1 MSKPFCIRKQLN
13 LVFFKVYA
21 ELKAE
26 ASRSFLGLLWWL
38 IEPVLYL
45 GAFYVLF
52 VLVLQHGGVNF
63 VPGFLCGIV
72 VWKLFDAGVKSGGN
86 ALSANAILLQQVYI
100 PKYILP
106 LSAVL
111 GVTLRF
117 LPVFAVLCLFLLFY
131 TGGVASAWLWSI
143 PLILLQVFLV
153 FSLAVLVSSI
163 IPFVPDLRVAIDN
176 GMMFLFFIS
185 GVFFDVSAVGEPVK
199 SILMLNPMAVMI
211 SAYRDVLLLNSAP
224 DFWSLAAVFAFSISV
239 LVVGFIFLNRW
250 DRQYAKARF

>member
-1 MSKPFCIRKQLN
+1 MSKPFGVRKQLS

-26 ASRSFLGLLWWL
+26 ASRSFLGVLWWL

-52 VLVLQHGGVNF
+52 VLVLRHGEGNF
-63 VPGFLCGIV
+63 VPGVLCGIV

-86 ALSANAILLQQVYI
+86 ALCANAILLQQVYV
-100 PKYILP
+100 PKYIFP

-111 GVTLRF
+111 GVALRF
-117 LPVFAVLCLFLLFY
+117 LPVFVVLCFFLFFY
-131 TGGVASAWLWSI
+131 MGGVASTWLWSI
-143 PLILLQVFLV
+143 PLILLQFFLV
-153 FSLAVLVSSI
+153 FSLAVLMSSI

-185 GVFFDVSAVGEPVK
+185 GVFFDFSTVDDPVK

-211 SAYRDVLLLNSAP
+211 SAYRDVLLLNTVP
-224 DFWSLAAVFAFSISV
+224 NFWKLAAVLAVSTFFLAV
-239 LVVGFIFLNRW
+239 GLVFLNRW